1 MMRALLVLH
10 FLFATFFRT
19 EAAREVY
26 QSSDF
31 PASCSLEAPLHSSFA
46 ISKSCQEARTTR
58 LTLTHSK
65 QRRCQA
71 KTGRQWG
78 TRLRVAHR
86 RRLGYTLG
94 MKTAVSIPNELFDV
108 AERLARR
115 TRKSRSR
122 LFSDA
127 LREYVARRSPDKIT
141 EAMDEALAEIGANGN
156 EESNDPFLA
165 AASRRRLEQSEW

>member
-1 MMRALLVLH
+1 MLTGSTKSH
-10 FLFATFFRT
+10 RT
-19 EAAREVY
+19 NQAQAE
-26 QSSDF
+26 
-31 PASCSLEAPLHSSFA
+31 LE
-46 ISKSCQEARTTR
+46 
-58 LTLTHSK
+58 
-65 QRRCQA
+65 
-71 KTGRQWG
+71 WG
-78 TRLRVAHR
+78 TRSCLANR
-86 RRLGYTLG
+86 RKRGYTFG

-141 EAMDEALAEIGANGN
+141 EAMDEALAEIG
-156 EESNDPFLA
+156 ESNDTFVA